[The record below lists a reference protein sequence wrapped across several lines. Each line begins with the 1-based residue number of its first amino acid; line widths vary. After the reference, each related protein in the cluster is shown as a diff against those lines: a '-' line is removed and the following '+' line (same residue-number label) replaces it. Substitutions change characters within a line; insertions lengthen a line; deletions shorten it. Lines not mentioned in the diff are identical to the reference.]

1 VVLALPLVPNSRSGI
16 MDKSAYWYK
25 NNFASGF
32 NQAPDILFCYNA
44 VKEITGQMSVFLIWK
59 SPLDIK

>member
-1 VVLALPLVPNSRSGI
+1 